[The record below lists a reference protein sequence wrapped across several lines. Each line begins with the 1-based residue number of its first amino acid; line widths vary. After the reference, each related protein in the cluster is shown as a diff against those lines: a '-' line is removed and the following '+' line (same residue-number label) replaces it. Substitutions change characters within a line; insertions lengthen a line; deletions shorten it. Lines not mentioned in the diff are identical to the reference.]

1 MSDSSPATR
10 TPGAVSSSS
19 LSGND
24 WPAQAAD
31 TIERV
36 VGTIRSKT
44 ADPVERVARVLVYG
58 LLAAILGIA
67 VLVLFTIAAVRFIDA
82 YLPGEVWSAHLLVG
96 VLFTILGLVLWSQ
109 RGSKEDAR

>member
-10 TPGAVSSSS
+10 APGAVSSTKLSS
-19 LSGND
+19 DD

-44 ADPVERVARVLVYG
+44 ADPVERVARILIYG

-67 VLVLFTIAAVRFIDA
+67 VLVLFTIAAVRFINA
-82 YLPGEVWSAHLLVG
+82 YLPGDVWAAHLLLG
-96 VLFTILGLVLWSQ
+96 VLFTVAGLVLWSQ
-109 RGSKEDAR
+109 RASKDDAR